1 MYAAID
7 GLIDKLDRQVL
18 RHKEK
23 KSDHRGTSPK
33 VSEGEESAQG

>member
-18 RHKEK
+18 KHKEK
-23 KSDHRGTSPK
+23 KTSHRNNNGLK
-33 VSEGEESAQG
+33 NMEQDQV